1 MPDKS
6 ASTQDRLDRIEA
18 AQEDLLAA
26 ATKLESRLDIFH
38 QEFRR
43 VATAVQRL
51 GLAGERDKTAAQ
63 RRDETLDEVRRQL
76 ARIEAVLSGR

>member
-6 ASTQDRLDRIEA
+6 SSMQDRLDRIEA

-26 ATKLESRLDIFH
+26 ATKLESRLDILH
-38 QEFRR
+38 QGFRR

-51 GLAGERDKTAAQ
+51 GLAGERDKSAAQ
-63 RRDETLDEVRRQL
+63 RRDELLDEIRRQL
-76 ARIEAVLSGR
+76 ARIEEMLAPR